1 MKHDDLD
8 RQLRAALTPRRRDT
22 DPRLREELLA
32 GHRRAY
38 PQRKRWNVMTHKIW
52 FRPVV
57 AGFALVALGIA
68 ACTAPTEYD
77 VEMGKQLQIAF
88 ANQGKSTDLEAQLNE
103 VQAYIDT
110 LPVVE
115 GSWFTIEAQP
125 DGPVTAGITVWGQ
138 NLDGDSLV
146 ADLEARFPFLQ
157 SADIALTPLEGTMR
171 GTFVDR
177 LGHDVFHIEVQ
188 GETAEEIRMQIL
200 YELARRAPGSDPQ
213 VEVIDHPDGR
223 REIKIEVDDAQGQD
237 QDGAETGR
245 TIEIQQN

>member
-8 RQLRAALTPRRRDT
+8 RQLRAALAPRRRVADL
-22 DPRLREELLA
+22 RLRAELLA
-32 GHRRAY
+32 DHRRAF
-38 PQRKRWNVMTHKIW
+38 PQRKRLTVMTHKIW

-57 AGFALVALGIA
+57 AAVAMLILGIA

-77 VEMGKQLQIAF
+77 VEMGKQVQIVF
-88 ANQGKSTDLEAQLNE
+88 ADPGKILPGDKSLPDLEAQLAE
-103 VQAYIDT
+103 VQAYIDA

-138 NLDGDSLV
+138 NLDGDALA

-157 SADIALTPLEGTMR
+157 SADITLTPLAGTMR

-177 LGHDVFHIEVQ
+177 IGHDVFQVEVG
-188 GETAEEIRMQIL
+188 GETAEEMRMQIL
-200 YELARRAPGSDPQ
+200 TELTRAGMGGEPE
-213 VEVIDHPDGR
+213 VEVIDRADGQ
-223 REIKIEVDDAQGQD
+223 REVRIEMKDVQP
-237 QDGAETGR
+237 T
-245 TIEIQQN
+245 N